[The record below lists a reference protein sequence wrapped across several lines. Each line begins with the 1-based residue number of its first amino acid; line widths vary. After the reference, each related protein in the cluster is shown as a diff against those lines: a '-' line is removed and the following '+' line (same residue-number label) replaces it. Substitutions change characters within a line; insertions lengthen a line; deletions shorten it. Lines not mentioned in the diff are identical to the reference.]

1 MRMIRE
7 EQFKSRFP
15 DAYHEFAEERARHR
29 EIIKTNYPELW
40 EEIMRIRK
48 EGSDKEKL
56 REKLHDKLHD
66 KYMLPGLDELEHL
79 VDGVKEYFHRK
90 K

>member
-1 MRMIRE
+1 MIRE

-15 DAYHEFAEERARHR
+15 DAYRAFSEERARHR
-29 EIIKTNYPELW
+29 EIIKRDYPELW
-40 EEIMRIRK
+40 ERIKRIRE
-48 EGSDKEKL
+48 EGPNKEKL
-56 REKLHDKLHD
+56 REKLHEKLHD
-66 KYMLPGLDELEHL
+66 KHMLPGLNELEHL

>member
-1 MRMIRE
+1 
-7 EQFKSRFP
+7 
-15 DAYHEFAEERARHR
+15 
-29 EIIKTNYPELW
+29 
-40 EEIMRIRK
+40 MRIRK

-79 VDGVKEYFHRK
+79 VDGVKEYFHWK